1 MRWFV
6 EVASSSQSEASEKWV
21 VEASQWQPALQAAR
35 SLRGEAAEMSG
46 FSIELLED
54 GFRAV
59 DPTTFVR
66 YIVRRAPDGTPVSS
80 PRSKPPPAQQNG
92 GAAASPPAAGSDE
105 PVTKAARI
113 AAMLELGAASQP
125 SKPPGPMSAKAEPS
139 SKVEVE
145 AGSKKSESGSKKS
158 DSKSD
163 SKKGAKAS
171 SATSSPPRPAAQ
183 APRPA
188 SPSSPP
194 RPPSQPPPAP
204 TAAIAPSEPAPPP
217 AVAAPSPSGSS
228 EPLPPA
234 ELLFQREEDPSATSP
249 LTYRETVWVVPA
261 GTSADAAV
269 RLLVGMFEGVRAAL
283 AGAKPGKLVNMAI
296 FDHRF
301 QGKPQAPPLA
311 TLTWKD
317 WKDQGQ
323 GPEIRRHGDPPA
335 TQQAS
340 FPPPALAPVDVPPPP
355 PPPPVDLAPPAAPPP
370 PVPAPPAPAPEPAAF
385 PPPTA
390 VAAPAPEAAPAPVA
404 VPAPVAAPP
413 PPLDTSTRRTPLQS
427 SPRVRLSGVELIT
440 DLFEAMHN
448 LHFLHDS
455 LEGADFILALV
466 MEKLPSAVGLV
477 HFYDINAR
485 EFVVVRAVGP
495 GAAKALQVRT
505 NEKEPLIAEAMRS
518 RRAVVITDATGDE
531 RAQNGRWALIG
542 SCRSLVCAPVEQG
555 GRFLGLLELSN
566 PRDGGPFE
574 ETDGHALTYLGEQ
587 FAEFLAT
594 RGLVLDS
601 ERIGR

>member
-6 EVASSSQSEASEKWV
+6 EVASSSQPEASEKWV

-35 SLRGEAAEMSG
+35 SLRGEAAEMAG

-66 YIVRRAPDGTPVSS
+66 YVVRRAPDGTPISN
-80 PRSKPPPAQQNG
+80 PRSKPPPAQTNG
-92 GAAASPPAAGSDE
+92 GASAAPPAAADE
-105 PVTKAARI
+105 PPQTKAARI
-113 AAMLELGAASQP
+113 AAMLDIGAGSQP
-125 SKPPGPMSAKAEPS
+125 SKPPVSKSEQSAGKDQ
-139 SKVEVE
+139 
-145 AGSKKSESGSKKS
+145 GSKKK
-158 DSKSD
+158 SKS
-163 SKKGAKAS
+163 SETAS
-171 SATSSPPRPAAQ
+171 MPPRPATPSGAPRPATPSG

-188 SPSSPP
+188 S
-194 RPPSQPPPAP
+194 QPPPPAMAP
-204 TAAIAPSEPAPPP
+204 AP
-217 AVAAPSPSGSS
+217 AVAAPAPPVASPAAPSEPPPPPAPSVPPPSS

-249 LTYRETVWVVPA
+249 LTYRETVWVVPQ
-261 GTSADAAV
+261 GTSSDAAV

-323 GPEIRRHGDPPA
+323 GPEIRRLGDPPA
-335 TQQAS
+335 AAQPSAS
-340 FPPPALAPVDVPPPP
+340 ADSLP
-355 PPPPVDLAPPAAPPP
+355 PPP
-370 PVPAPPAPAPEPAAF
+370 PVPAVELAPPPAPAPAAAPAPEPAF
-385 PPPTA
+385 PPPATVAAPEPAAAPAAPPAEPA
-390 VAAPAPEAAPAPVA
+390 VPVGPAPAAAPAPEVSAH
-404 VPAPVAAPP
+404 
-413 PPLDTSTRRTPLQS
+413 RTPAQS
-427 SPRVRLSGVELIT
+427 APRIRLSGVELIT

-448 LHFLHDS
+448 LHFLRDS

-495 GAAKALQVRT
+495 NGDKVLRVRT
-505 NEKEPLIAEAMRS
+505 SEKEPLIAEAMRS
-518 RRAVVITDATGDE
+518 RRAVVIEDATGDP
-531 RAQNGRWALIG
+531 RAQEGRWATIG

-555 GRFLGLLELSN
+555 GRFLGLLEVSN
-566 PRDGGPFE
+566 PRDGGPFH
-574 ETDGHALTYLGEQ
+574 ETDGHALTYMGEQ

-594 RGLVLDS
+594 RGLVLDP
-601 ERIGR
+601 ERIGGR